1 MRAQIWAVVAG
12 LGLLAGTGTVAA
24 HHAFSAEFDADKPIE
39 LTGTVTKVDFI
50 NPHGWIHMDVKKPD
64 GTVEKWSIEMGTVG
78 TLLRRGLTKDVIPP
92 GLQIKIAG
100 YLARDGSKKAN
111 GRTIT
116 LADGKS
122 LDLGSSIGAAAPGA
136 R

>member
-12 LGLLAGTGTVAA
+12 LGLLAGTGTAAA

-50 NPHGWIHMDVKKPD
+50 NPHGWIHMDVKTPA

-78 TLLRRGLTKDVIPP
+78 TLLRRGLTKDIIPP
-92 GLQIKIAG
+92 GLQIKISG

-116 LADGKS
+116 LADGRS
-122 LDLGSSIGAAAPGA
+122 LELGSSLGATPGA